1 MVLHRPSEPAGLTGE
16 VRSSTNLDD
25 YGVYQELGLD
35 LARIESVT
43 ELRGT

>member
-1 MVLHRPSEPAGLTGE
+1 MVGFT
-16 VRSSTNLDD
+16 DD
-25 YGVYQELGLD
+25 VILGRYHLSGNGVYQELGLD